1 MPKNGLPLAAKKPKD
16 DDDDDDEDGK
26 AVPGAYNPAEF
37 ANLQVTSEVKD
48 LFEYIQR
55 YKP

>member
-1 MPKNGLPLAAKKPKD
+1 
-16 DDDDDDEDGK
+16 
-26 AVPGAYNPAEF
+26 
-37 ANLQVTSEVKD
+37 

>member
-1 MPKNGLPLAAKKPKD
+1 MKKPAA
-16 DDDDDDEDGK
+16 DDDEEEDEDGGK
-26 AVPGAYNPAEF
+26 KVPGAYNPAEF
-37 ANLQVTSEVKD
+37 ANLQVSAEVKE

>member
-1 MPKNGLPLAAKKPKD
+1 MKNENRSKK
-16 DDDDDDEDGK
+16 
-26 AVPGAYNPAEF
+26 VPGAYNPMEYV
-37 ANLQVTSEVKD
+37 NLQVSAEVKE

>member
-1 MPKNGLPLAAKKPKD
+1 M
-16 DDDDDDEDGK
+16 EY
-26 AVPGAYNPAEF
+26 V
-37 ANLQVTSEVKD
+37 NLQVSAEVKE

>member
-1 MPKNGLPLAAKKPKD
+1 MNQVKD
-16 DDDDDDEDGK
+16 EEEGDDEDK
-26 AVPGAYNPAEF
+26 VVPGAYNPLQY
-37 ANLQVTSEVKD
+37 ANLPVSGEVKE

>member
-1 MPKNGLPLAAKKPKD
+1 MAMQKKQTE
-16 DDDDDDEDGK
+16 DDDEDDDEK
-26 AVPGAYNPAEF
+26 AVPGAYNPAEY
-37 ANLQVTSEVKD
+37 ANLQVSSDVKD